1 MKAKQHFTSF
11 FRLLVILIS
20 VITLA
25 GSCANIVPPS
35 GGDRDS
41 LPPRLVLALPKDS
54 AVNVKSKN
62 ITLTFD
68 EFVSL
73 DNPIENI
80 IYSPVVKTMPSADY
94 KLRNVTIRFRDSL
107 EPNTTYSIDFGNSI
121 QDVNESNIAR
131 NFRYVFSTGPTI
143 DYNSYSGKVLVA
155 ETGKVDSTLWVVL
168 HRDLSDSAI
177 QKLQPRFYTR
187 LNGKG
192 EFSFKN
198 LPAGSFAAYVVNKG
212 SYNKIFDSTELFAFR
227 NGPLTINGNA
237 TGDTLY
243 AFTQSPK
250 PVKTSSDA
258 GAALPPS
265 LRDDRRLRYL
275 PVLDNGQQ
283 DLLENLPLFF
293 NRKLFAVDTTKIQL
307 LDTNFRAI
315 NGYTVQ
321 LDTSRKKLTIGYP
334 WKENTVYKLLLQKE
348 AFADTNAVTLPKT
361 DTLTITSRKE
371 TEYGTVRFRFTN
383 LDIAQYPV
391 IQLVKNDEIAASY
404 PITIN
409 DFTIKRF
416 KPGAYDVRILYDSN
430 KNGKW
435 DTGHFSSGKKQQPE
449 RVVSIPRT
457 LSIRANWDNEVTI
470 ALQ

>member
-11 FRLLVILIS
+11 IRVLVILIS

-35 GGDRDS
+35 GGFRDS
-41 LPPRLVLALPKDS
+41 LPPRLVMALPKDS
-54 AVNVKSKN
+54 AVNVKTKN

-68 EFVSL
+68 EFVEL
-73 DNPIENI
+73 DNAIGNI

-107 EPNTTYSIDFGNSI
+107 EPNTTYSIDFGNAVK
-121 QDVNESNIAR
+121 DVNEGNIAK

-143 DYNSYSGKVLVA
+143 DYNTYAGKVMVA

-192 EFSFKN
+192 EFTFNN
-198 LPAGSFAAYVVNKG
+198 LPAGIFAAYVVNKG

-243 AFTQSPK
+243 AFIQSPK
-250 PVKTSSDA
+250 PVKTSNNA
-258 GAALPPS
+258 GATLPPS

-275 PVLDNGQQ
+275 PVLDNGKQ

-307 LDTNFRAI
+307 LDTNYRTI

-321 LDTSRKKLTIGYP
+321 LDTSRKKLIIDYP

-348 AFADTNAVTLPKT
+348 AFADTNAVTIPKT

-383 LDIAQYPV
+383 LNIAQHPV

-416 KPGAYDVRILYDSN
+416 KPGTYDVRILYDSN

-435 DTGHFSSGKKQQPE
+435 DTGHFSSDKKQQPE

>member
-1 MKAKQHFTSF
+1 MKVKQHLTSHLQ
-11 FRLLVILIS
+11 LLVVLIA

-35 GGDRDS
+35 GGFRDS
-41 LPPRLVLALPKDS
+41 LPPRLVMALPKDS

-68 EFVSL
+68 EFVQL
-73 DNPIENI
+73 DNVSENI
-80 IYSPVVKTMPSADY
+80 IYSPVLKTIPSADY

-107 EPNTTYSIDFGNSI
+107 EPNTTYSIDFGNAI
-121 QDVNESNIAR
+121 QDVNENNIAR

-143 DYNSYSGKVLVA
+143 DYNSYAGKVMIA

-192 EFSFKN
+192 EFIFNN
-198 LPAGSFAAYVVNKG
+198 LPAGSFAAYVVNKN
-212 SYNKIFDSTELFAFR
+212 SYNKVFDSTELFAFR
-227 NGPLTINGNA
+227 NSSVMINGKT

-250 PVKTSSDA
+250 PTKSSGDA
-258 GAALPPS
+258 GAVLPPS

-283 DLLENLPLFF
+283 DLMSNLPLFF

-307 LDTNFRAI
+307 TDTNYRAV
-315 NGYTVQ
+315 NGYTIQ
-321 LDTSRKKLTIGYP
+321 LDTSRKKLIINYP
-334 WKENTVYKLLLQKE
+334 WKENTVYKLVLQKE
-348 AFADTNAVTLPKT
+348 AFADTNAVMLPKS
-361 DTLTITSRKE
+361 DTLTINSRKE
-371 TEYGTVRFRFTN
+371 TEYGTIRFRFLN
-383 LDIAQYPV
+383 LDTSRHPI
-391 IQLVKNDEIAASY
+391 IQLVKNDELTASY
-404 PITIN
+404 PVTVN

-416 KPGAYDVRILYDSN
+416 KPGTYDVRILYDTN
-430 KNGKW
+430 QNGKW
-435 DTGHFSSGKKQQPE
+435 DTGHFSTGKKQQPE

-457 LSIRANWDNEVTI
+457 LTIRANWDNEVTI

>member
-1 MKAKQHFTSF
+1 MKVKQHFTSF
-11 FRLLVILIS
+11 VRLLVILIS

-192 EFSFKN
+192 EFTFKN
-198 LPAGSFAAYVVNKG
+198 LPAGTFAAYVVNKG

-265 LRDDRRLRYL
+265 MRDDRRLRYL

-283 DLLENLPLFF
+283 DLMENLPLFF

-321 LDTSRKKLTIGYP
+321 LDTSRKKLTISYP

-348 AFADTNAVTLPKT
+348 AFADTNAVTLPKA

-383 LDIAQYPV
+383 LDITKYPV

-435 DTGHFSSGKKQQPE
+435 DTGHFSSAKKIQPE

-457 LSIRANWDNEVTI
+457 LSVRANWDNEVTI
-470 ALQ
+470 TLQ

>member
-1 MKAKQHFTSF
+1 MKAKQYFTSF
-11 FRLLVILIS
+11 VRLLVILIS

-35 GGDRDS
+35 GGARDS

-68 EFVSL
+68 EFVEL
-73 DNPIENI
+73 DNAIENI

-107 EPNTTYSIDFGNSI
+107 EPNTTYSIDFGNAI
-121 QDVNESNIAR
+121 KDVNEGNIVK
-131 NFRYVFSTGPTI
+131 NFRYVFSTGSTI

-250 PVKTSSDA
+250 PLRTSSDA

-265 LRDDRRLRYL
+265 MRDDRRLRYL

-315 NGYTVQ
+315 NGYTIQ
-321 LDTSRKKLTIGYP
+321 LDTSRKKLTISYP

-348 AFADTNAVTLPKT
+348 AFADTNAVTLPKA

-416 KPGAYDVRILYDSN
+416 KPGSYDVRILYDSN

>member
-1 MKAKQHFTSF
+1 MTAKQHFTSYIQP
-11 FRLLVILIS
+11 LVILIS

-25 GSCANIVPPS
+25 GSCANIVPPG

-41 LPPRLVLALPKDS
+41 LAPRLVMALPKDS
-54 AVNVKSKN
+54 AINVKSKN
-62 ITLTFD
+62 ITFTFD
-68 EFVSL
+68 EFVEL
-73 DNPIENI
+73 ENANENL
-80 IYSPVVKTMPSADY
+80 IYSPVLKSQPSADY
-94 KLRNVTIRFRDSL
+94 KLRNITIRFRDSL
-107 EPNTTYSIDFGNSI
+107 EPNTTYSIDFGNAI
-121 QDVNESNIAR
+121 KDVNEGNIAK

-143 DYNSYSGKVLVA
+143 DDNSYSGKVIVA
-155 ETGKVDSTLWVVL
+155 ETGKVDSTLWVIL

-192 EFSFKN
+192 EFSFNN
-198 LPAGSFAAYVVNKG
+198 LPAGSFAAYVVNKS
-212 SYNKIFDSTELFAFR
+212 SYNKVFDSTELFAFR
-227 NGPLTINGNA
+227 NGPVMINGNT

-250 PVKTSSDA
+250 PAKTSGDA

-265 LRDDRRLRYL
+265 MRDDRRLRYL
-275 PVLDNGQQ
+275 PLLDNGQQ
-283 DLLENLPLFF
+283 DLMSNLPLFF

-307 LDTNFRAI
+307 LDTNYRAI
-315 NGYTVQ
+315 NGFRVQ
-321 LDTSRKKLTIGYP
+321 LDTSRKKIIIDYP
-334 WKENTVYKLLLQKE
+334 WKENTVYKLILQKE
-348 AFADTNAVTLPKT
+348 ALADTNAVTLPKS

-383 LDIAQYPV
+383 LDTARHPI
-391 IQLVKNDEIAASY
+391 IQLVKNDELAASY
-404 PITIN
+404 PVTVT

-416 KPGAYDVRILYDSN
+416 KPGTYDVRILYDTN

-435 DTGHFSSGKKQQPE
+435 DTGHFTSNKKQQPE
-449 RVVSIPRT
+449 HVISIPRT